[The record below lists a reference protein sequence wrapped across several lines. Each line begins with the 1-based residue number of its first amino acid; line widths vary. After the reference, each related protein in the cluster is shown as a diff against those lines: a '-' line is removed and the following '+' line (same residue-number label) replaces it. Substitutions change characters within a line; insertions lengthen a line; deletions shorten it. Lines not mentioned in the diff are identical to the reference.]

1 MPKQIQEPGPGRSTA
16 AAAFGELRK
25 EIAQRNEQAHQKA
38 RKLRAEC
45 GETRFSHVGG
55 GTFRNIPWRRSIV
68 TWCLEGADW
77 AMDGLA
83 VVALA

>member
-38 RKLRAEC
+38 RELRAE
-45 GETRFSHVGG
+45 RV
-55 GTFRNIPWRRSIV
+55 RDQVLARRRRD
-68 TWCLEGADW
+68 L
-77 AMDGLA
+77 
-83 VVALA
+83 